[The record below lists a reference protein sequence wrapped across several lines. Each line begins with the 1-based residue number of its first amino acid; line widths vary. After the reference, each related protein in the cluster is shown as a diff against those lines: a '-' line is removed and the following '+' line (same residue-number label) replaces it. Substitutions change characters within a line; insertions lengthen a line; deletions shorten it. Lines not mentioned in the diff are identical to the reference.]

1 MLGNLFEYKL
11 EWSPESSKYFPE
23 AVRSFYTDP
32 GSANHQIRS
41 RPTIS
46 PLKIQQLVT
55 SNKAFSAYL
64 LQGSAEHEQFM
75 VQYFSS
81 VENQPSLLCIIWIFS
96 VMRNST
102 DGFHMPCKVAKSETS
117 NRVYIINLPLSYSKA
132 VTAGTAC
139 ARRYLR
145 CRPR

>member
-1 MLGNLFEYKL
+1 MLCRGQADIKTEQIHRVLSNLFEYKL
-11 EWSPESSKYFPE
+11 EWSAESSKYFPE

-32 GSANHQIRS
+32 QSANQQIRS

-46 PLKIQQLVT
+46 PLQIQQLIT

-75 VQYFSS
+75 LQYFSS
-81 VENQPSLLCIIWIFS
+81 VENQPSLLCIIWIFA

-102 DGFHMPCKVAKSETS
+102 DGFHMPCKYTKKLKS
-117 NRVYIINLPLSYSKA
+117 RV
-132 VTAGTAC
+132 
-139 ARRYLR
+139 
-145 CRPR
+145 